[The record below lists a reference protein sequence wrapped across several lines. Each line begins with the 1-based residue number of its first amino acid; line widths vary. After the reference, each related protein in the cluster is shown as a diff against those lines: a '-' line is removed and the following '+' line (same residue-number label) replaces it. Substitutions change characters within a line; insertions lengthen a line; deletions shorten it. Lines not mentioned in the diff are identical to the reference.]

1 MSKILNQINYGKQW
15 IDDSDIQAVAEALRS
30 DFLTQGPRVAE
41 FEEMLCEA
49 TGARYC
55 VAVAN
60 GTAALHLAVAS
71 LELPHGAE
79 GITSP
84 ITFVATSN
92 AMAYC
97 GMQPRFA
104 DIDPATGLID
114 PDEIVMQIT
123 GKTSLIAPVHYA
135 GQPCD
140 MESISAIAR
149 ERNIYI
155 IEDAAHAI
163 GSRYPSG
170 DAVGSCKYSDMT
182 TFSFHP
188 VKTMTTGEGG
198 AIPTNNKDLY
208 EKLQMLRSH
217 GITKDPDRLEQND
230 GPWYY
235 EMHEL
240 GYNYRITD
248 IQCALGIS
256 QLRKLGMFAGRR
268 REIAAMYDE
277 AFAGIDWLRPLS
289 ELPGNHSAWHLY
301 VLKFDFEKIGKSRA
315 EVMEIL
321 RERKIGTQV
330 HYIPVHQQPYYR
342 KKFVYEAG
350 NYPRAEK
357 FYEQILSIPLFPAMV
372 KEDVDYVIEA
382 ISELR

>member
-1 MSKILNQINYGKQW
+1 MSDSQFIGYGRQW
-15 IDDSDIQAVAEALRS
+15 IDDSDIEAVAEALRS

-41 FEEMLCEA
+41 FEKMLCEI
-49 TGARYC
+49 TGAEYC

-60 GTAALHLAVAS
+60 GTAALHLAVAV
-71 LELPHGAE
+71 LDLPPDSE

-84 ITFVATSN
+84 ITFAATSN
-92 AMAYC
+92 SLIYNNLH
-97 GMQPRFA
+97 PRFA

-114 PDEIVMQIT
+114 PQETKAQIT
-123 GKTSLIAPVHYA
+123 GKTGVIMPVHYA
-135 GQPCD
+135 GQPAD
-140 MESISAIAR
+140 MESIHAIAR

-163 GSRYPSG
+163 GSRYQSG

-198 AIPTNNKDLY
+198 AITTNNKDLY
-208 EKLQMLRSH
+208 EKLMMLRSH
-217 GITKDPDRLEQND
+217 GITKDPDRLERND

-256 QLRKLGMFAGRR
+256 QLRKLDMFIGRR
-268 REIAAMYDE
+268 REIVEKYNE
-277 AFAGIDWLRPLS
+277 AFSEVNWLEPL
-289 ELPGNHSAWHLY
+289 EEKPGNHSAWHLY
-301 VLKFDFEKIGKSRA
+301 VLKIDFNKIGKSRA

-330 HYIPVHQQPYYR
+330 HYIPVHLQPYY
-342 KKFVYEAG
+342 KKNFGYEAG

-357 FYEQILSIPLFPAMV
+357 FYQQILSIPLFPAMMQ
-372 KEDVDYVIEA
+372 EDVDYVIEV
-382 ISELR
+382 IRELK

>member
-1 MSKILNQINYGKQW
+1 MSKIQNQINYGRQW
-15 IDDSDIQAVAEALRS
+15 IDESDIEAVVEALRS
-30 DFLTQGPRVAE
+30 DFLTQGPKVAE
-41 FEEMLCEA
+41 FEEALCEK
-49 TGARYC
+49 TGAKYC

-60 GTAALHLAVAS
+60 GTAALHLAVAA
-71 LELPHGAE
+71 LELPPDSE

-84 ITFVATSN
+84 ITFTATSN
-92 AMAYC
+92 SLIYNNLH
-97 GMQPRFA
+97 PRFA
-104 DIDPATGLID
+104 DIDTTTGLID
-114 PDEIVMQIT
+114 PQEIKAQIT
-123 GKTSLIAPVHYA
+123 GKTAVIMPVHYA
-135 GQPCD
+135 GQACD
-140 MESISAIAR
+140 MAAIKQIADDR
-149 ERNIYI
+149 KLHV

-198 AIPTNNKDLY
+198 AITTNNKDLY
-208 EKLQMLRSH
+208 EKLMMLRSH
-217 GITKDPDRLEQND
+217 GITKDPDRLERND

-256 QLRKLGMFAGRR
+256 QLRKLDMFIDRR
-268 REIAAMYDE
+268 REIAAMYDA
-277 AFAGIDWLRPLS
+277 AFAGMEWLRPLR
-289 ELPGNHSAWHLY
+289 EMPGNHSAWHLY
-301 VLKFDFEKIGKSRA
+301 VLKIDYDKIGKSRS

-330 HYIPVHQQPYYR
+330 HYIPVHQQPYY
-342 KKFVYEAG
+342 KKNFGYEAG

-357 FYEQILSIPLFPAMV
+357 FYQQILSIPLFPAMV
-372 KEDVDYVIEA
+372 KEEVDYVIEA
-382 ISELR
+382 IRELK